1 MVKHSFYDDLIT
13 KQIYTD
19 GFKCPHFEECSG
31 SMEPNNKLKFYR
43 TRIGSKYDEEQI
55 KILVVGQEDVG
66 EGKKYTCCEPCTME
80 EAGYNPHYLKT
91 FYSVAQILLDDKDL
105 PKGYNKDDMSQ
116 SKYENLRHSFSL
128 TNYYKCVF
136 SDSTNNSGVNHSKA
150 MEKYCSE
157 HLIKEIEMLKP
168 DILILQ
174 GKGHPT
180 FWKRIKNSE
189 VEKAER
195 KSSINNKNYKLRLYE
210 AIINDKRTY
219 IVDSYHPTA
228 RGNIWGKTS
237 EGLSEILRIAKELCN
252 VKGEL

>member
-19 GFKCPHFEECSG
+19 SFKCPHFEECSG

-91 FYSVAQILLDDKDL
+91 FYTVAQILLTIDELPNDYTKDIRQE
-105 PKGYNKDDMSQ
+105 KF
-116 SKYENLRHSFSL
+116 EELRHRFAI

-136 SDSTNNSGVNHSKA
+136 SNNDNNSRVAHSSV
-150 MEKYCSE
+150 MEKNCSN
-157 HLIKEIEMLKP
+157 HLIEEIKMLKP
-168 DILILQ
+168 DIVILQ
-174 GKGHPT
+174 GKSHKT
-180 FWKRIKNSE
+180 FWNQIEYTE
-189 VEKAER
+189 VEKTKR
-195 KSSINNKNYKLRLYE
+195 IFSINNNDYELGLYE
-210 AIINDKRTY
+210 AIINDKKTY
-219 IVDSYHPTA
+219 IVDSYHPTT

-237 EGLSEILRIAKELCN
+237 EYLAELLRMAKELCN
-252 VKGEL
+252 GKGEL

>member
-19 GFKCPHFEECSG
+19 SFKCPHFEECSG

-43 TRIGSKYDEEQI
+43 TRIGSNYDEEQI

-91 FYSVAQILLDDKDL
+91 FYSVAHILLDDKDL

-136 SDSTNNSGVNHSKA
+136 SDSTNKSGVNHSKA
-150 MEKYCSE
+150 MEKHCSE

-180 FWKRIKNSE
+180 FWNRIEYSE
-189 VEKAER
+189 VEKTKR
-195 KSSINNKNYKLRLYE
+195 IFSINNNDYELGLYE
-210 AIINDKRTY
+210 AIINDKKTY

-228 RGNIWGKTS
+228 RGNIWDKTS
-237 EGLSEILRIAKELCN
+237 EYLAELLRMAKELCN
-252 VKGEL
+252 GKGEL